1 MKKKKKKKGK
11 GGGARWVISIREEV
25 RLYEPLPLAS
35 IENLIRFFFFFLSP
49 AGATARWHM
58 NASAID
64 FFCLFQSLK

>member
-35 IENLIRFFFFFLSP
+35 IENLISFFILFYFFFIFL
-49 AGATARWHM
+49 
-58 NASAID
+58 
-64 FFCLFQSLK
+64 F

>member
-35 IENLIRFFFFFLSP
+35 IENLIRFFFFFFKSSRGHGPL
-49 AGATARWHM
+49 AYECIRH
-58 NASAID
+58 
-64 FFCLFQSLK
+64 